1 MIETLLNVL
10 PLISFS
16 IVLLYYGINVRN
28 ANRSRQA
35 SLYMQLWNSFRDPGF
50 FRNFSEVLYH
60 FSWDSYQ
67 DYQEKFGVM
76 NNLDDSTKISSMFLL
91 FENIGG
97 LVKQNL
103 LDINVIRDQAGDAY
117 PALWEKYYPVIIE
130 DRKLFNNPRLW
141 NDAEYLYNNL
151 TGRDN

>member
-1 MIETLLNVL
+1 MIENILNVL

-16 IVLLYYGINVRN
+16 IVLLYYGINIRN

-35 SLYMQLWNSFRDPGF
+35 GLYMQLWNSFRNPQF
-50 FRNFSEVLYH
+50 FRSFNEIMYY
-60 FSWDSYQ
+60 FSWDDYE
-67 DYQEKFGVM
+67 DYQHKYGVM
-76 NNLDDSTKISSMFLL
+76 NNIDNSTKISSVFLL

-117 PALWEKYYPVIIE
+117 PPLWKKYYPVITE
-130 DRKLFNNPRLW
+130 DRKAFNNPRLW
-141 NDAEYLYNNL
+141 NDAEYLYERL
-151 TGRDN
+151 K